1 MSKRG
6 SLLTYGGCLEGGGG
20 GRSPSSYLCERKR
33 EREREREGDK
43 ETGSPWGFG
52 CLEVAVPL
60 NGCPQLAGRGCP
72 ERNAGTKAISQA
84 GVIVF

>member
-1 MSKRG
+1 MGVARPPLTFAKERG
-6 SLLTYGGCLEGGGG
+6 S
-20 GRSPSSYLCERKR
+20 
-33 EREREREGDK
+33 EREREGDK